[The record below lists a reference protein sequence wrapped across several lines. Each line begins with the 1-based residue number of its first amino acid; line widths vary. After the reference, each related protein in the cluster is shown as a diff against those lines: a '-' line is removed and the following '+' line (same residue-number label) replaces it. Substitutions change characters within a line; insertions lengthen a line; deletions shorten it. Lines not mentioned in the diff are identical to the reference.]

1 VAARVRV
8 AFLGNDPWS
17 VPSLNALHEAA
28 DGLDLALV
36 VTRDPRPGRR
46 GAGPV
51 PTPVADAARLLGI
64 PVVETQSV
72 RSGPGLDGLRADR
85 PDVLAVVAYGEILTV
100 DVLRVA
106 GLGAVNLHF
115 SLLPRWR
122 GAAPVQ
128 HALLAGDERTGV
140 TTMLIDEG
148 LDTGPILERVE
159 EPILSDDD
167 AGSLGERLASIGAAL
182 LVSSIEGLA
191 AGYARPHPQI
201 GEATLAPKIG
211 AADRQLAWAEPAG
224 ALIRRIRALAP
235 EPGASTPFRG
245 DRLKILKA
253 EEEAVTGEAGS
264 VLRVDEAGF
273 VIGTGA
279 GGLRPLV
286 VVPYGRSRMLAADF
300 ARGARLRVG
309 ERLT

>member
-17 VPSLNALHEAA
+17 VPSLKALHGSA
-28 DGLDLALV
+28 DGLELALV
-36 VTRDPRPGRR
+36 VTRDARPGRR
-46 GAGPV
+46 GAGTV
-51 PTPVADAARLLGI
+51 PTLVADAARPLGI
-64 PVVETQSV
+64 PVVETPSV
-72 RSGPGLDGLRADR
+72 RSGPGLDALRAAR
-85 PDVLAVVAYGEILTV
+85 PEVLAVVAYGELLTA
-100 DVLRVA
+100 DVLGVA
-106 GLGAVNLHF
+106 ALGAVNLHF

-159 EPILSDDD
+159 EPILADDD
-167 AGSLGERLASIGAAL
+167 AGSLGGRLASIGATL
-182 LVSSIEGLA
+182 LVSSIEDLA
-191 AGYARPHPQI
+191 AGRTRVHPQI
-201 GEATLAPKIG
+201 GEVTLAPKIR
-211 AADRQLAWAEPAG
+211 AADRRLVWAETAG

-245 DRLKILKA
+245 EGLKILRA
-253 EEEAVTGEAGS
+253 EEETVTGEAGS
-264 VLRVDEAGF
+264 IVRVDDAGF
-273 VIGTGA
+273 VIATAA

-286 VVPYGRSRMLAADF
+286 VVPHGRSRMPAADF

-309 ERLT
+309 ERLI